1 VGRRKAPPIDFALPL
16 APFYFRGHSPP
27 KAGRLSLAILKFY
40 LLSRF
45 AGLPKSEKEFLLL
58 QNLIKSCY
66 IKVVLNNL
74 VAYFIG
80 RLGQFE
86 RSS

>member
-1 VGRRKAPPIDFALPL
+1 VGQGSTPPIDFAPHL
-16 APFYFRGHSPP
+16 ALFYFRGHSRQRR
-27 KAGRLSLAILKFY
+27 GELSLAILKFISCPA
-40 LLSRF
+40 LRD
-45 AGLPKSEKEFLLL
+45 LPKSEKEFLLL

-66 IKVVLNNL
+66 SKVVLNKL